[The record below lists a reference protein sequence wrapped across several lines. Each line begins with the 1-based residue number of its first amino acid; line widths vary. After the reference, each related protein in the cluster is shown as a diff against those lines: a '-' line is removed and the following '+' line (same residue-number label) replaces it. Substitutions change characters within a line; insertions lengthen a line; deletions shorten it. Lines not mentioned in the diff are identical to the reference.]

1 MFSMNMKKL
10 LIIFSAAMSI
20 SYVAA
25 QTASSEECLKNIS
38 MFTESVKNKQFVD
51 AVEPWEKA
59 YAECPNAHLAIY
71 QQGVKILEWQLS
83 QTKDPQEISKL
94 RDRLMELYDNR
105 IKYFGSN
112 AKYPT
117 SWILGEKAVD
127 YIKYS
132 PEDKLKENAYGWLET
147 SIKDRQEKSSFAA
160 LQNFVLLSMN
170 IYKARPETAEKF
182 ISDYMMV
189 SECLDKIAAQGSKM
203 SSYVPA
209 SKDYVD
215 HLFVSSGA
223 ADCATM
229 DNIFRAKVAANQD
242 NITVLN
248 QVCGFY
254 EKMNCKESEVYFS
267 ASLAAHK
274 IAPSAKS
281 ASGCAAMCFK
291 NKEFTEAIKYFEEAC
306 TLSDND
312 KDKAN
317 YEYMLAYIYY
327 SEIKNYP
334 VARSHARKSA
344 EYDPT
349 SGRASILVA
358 HMYAASKPYDD
369 PVLNKTVYWVAVD
382 ELRRAKQTDPTCAE
396 EADKYIALYSRHFP
410 TTEEIFFQPEL
421 GDGKPFTV
429 GGWIGVS
436 TTCR

>member
-1 MFSMNMKKL
+1 MNKRKL
-10 LIIFSAAMSI
+10 VLMLSAALTMS
-20 SYVAA
+20 YAAA
-25 QTASSEECLKNIS
+25 QQTAPTEQCLVNIS
-38 MFTESVKNKQFVD
+38 LFTESVKNKQFAD
-51 AVEPWEKA
+51 AIEPWTSA
-59 YAECPNAHLAIY
+59 YAECPGAHLGIY

-83 QTKDPQEISKL
+83 QTKDAKEIAVL

-105 IKYFGSN
+105 IKHFGN
-112 AKYPT
+112 NTKYPT

-127 YIKYS
+127 YIKYYT
-132 PEDKLKENAYGWLET
+132 EDPLKETAYKWLET
-147 SIKDRQEKSSFAA
+147 SINERREASSFAV
-160 LQNFVLLSMN
+160 LQNYVLLSMN

-189 SECLDKIAAQGSKM
+189 SECLDKIAAQGGKLAP
-203 SSYVPA
+203 YVPA

-229 DNIFRAKVAANQD
+229 DNIFKSKVEANQD

-254 EKMNCKESEVYFS
+254 EKMSCKESDVYFA
-267 ASLAAHK
+267 ASIAAHK
-274 IAPSAKS
+274 ISPSAKS
-281 ASGCAAMCFK
+281 AAGCAAMSFK
-291 NKEFTEAIKYFEEAC
+291 NKDFEGAIKYFEEAC
-306 TLSDND
+306 ALSEVA

-317 YEYMLAYIYY
+317 YEYMLAYIFY
-327 SEIKNYP
+327 SEVKNYP
-334 VARSHARKSA
+334 VARQHARKSA

-349 SGRASILVA
+349 SGKPAILVA

-369 PVLNKTVYWVAVD
+369 AVLNKTVYWVAVD
-382 ELRRAKQTDPTCAE
+382 ELRRAKQTDPSCAE
-396 EADKYIALYSRHFP
+396 EADKYISLYSRHFP

-421 GDGKPFTV
+421 GAGKSFTV

>member
-1 MFSMNMKKL
+1 MNKKKL
-10 LIIFSAAMSI
+10 LIIISAAMTM
-20 SYVAA
+20 SYAVA
-25 QTASSEECLKNIS
+25 QTSASEECLRNIS
-38 MFTESVKNKQFVD
+38 MFTEFVKNKQFVD
-51 AVEPWEKA
+51 AVEPWEVA

-71 QQGVKILEWQLS
+71 QQGVKIFEWKLS
-83 QTKDPQEISKL
+83 QTKDAKEIAQL

-112 AKYPT
+112 TKYPT

-132 PEDKLKENAYGWLET
+132 PEDKLKENAYAWLET
-147 SIKDRQEKSSFAA
+147 SIKERKEKSSFAV

-189 SECLDKIAAQGSKM
+189 SECLDNIATQGGKLAP
-203 SSYVPA
+203 YVPA

-229 DNIFRAKVAANQD
+229 DNIFRAKVAANQE

-267 ASLAAHK
+267 ASSAAHK
-274 IAPSAKS
+274 ISPSAKS
-281 ASGCAAMCFK
+281 AAGCAAMTFK
-291 NKEFTEAIKYFEEAC
+291 NKDFEAAIKYFEEAC
-306 TLSDND
+306 ALSDND

-369 PVLNKTVYWVAVD
+369 AVLNKTVYWVAVD

-396 EADKYIALYSRHFP
+396 EADKYIGLYSRHFP
-410 TTEEIFFQPEL
+410 TNEEIFFQPEL
-421 GDGKPFTV
+421 GQGKSFTV